1 MNSATIRTAIAS
13 MVLGIVSVSFCVPAI
28 LFSFFRWLP
37 GMLIVLV
44 SLACGILAI
53 VMGARARVLRPAGR
67 AIAGLVLGIIGTSI
81 SGLLLLCLL
90 LLCIVF

>member
-44 SLACGILAI
+44 SLAPMTI
-53 VMGARARVLRPAGR
+53 ARARVLRPAGR

-90 LLCIVF
+90 LLCIAF

>member
-28 LFSFFRWLP
+28 LFSF
-37 GMLIVLV
+37 
-44 SLACGILAI
+44 

-90 LLCIVF
+90 LLCIAF

>member
-53 VMGARARVLRPAGR
+53 VMGA
-67 AIAGLVLGIIGTSI
+67 
-81 SGLLLLCLL
+81 
-90 LLCIVF
+90 

>member
-53 VMGARARVLRPAGR
+53 VMGARAGCYVRQAERLPVWF
-67 AIAGLVLGIIGTSI
+67 S
-81 SGLLLLCLL
+81 
-90 LLCIVF
+90 VFYFCA

>member
-1 MNSATIRTAIAS
+1 

-67 AIAGLVLGIIGTSI
+67 AIAGLVLGIIGATVSATAI
-81 SGLLLLCLL
+81 ALSAVGMAK
-90 LLCIVF
+90 VHRATKN

>member
-67 AIAGLVLGIIGTSI
+67 AIAGLCWASSVP
-81 SGLLLLCLL
+81 
-90 LLCIVF
+90 VFRDFCFSVFYFCA

>member
-53 VMGARARVLRPAGR
+53 VLRPAGR

-90 LLCIVF
+90 LLCIAF

>member
-53 VMGARARVLRPAGR
+53 VMGARVLRPAGR

-90 LLCIVF
+90 LLCIAF

>member
-13 MVLGIVSVSFCVPAI
+13 MVLGIVSVSFC
-28 LFSFFRWLP
+28 FRWLP
-37 GMLIVLV
+37 GMLIVLL
-44 SLACGILAI
+44 SLACCILAI

-90 LLCIVF
+90 LLCIAF